1 MPNQSIPTFETFVE
15 DNFIRVRLDLY
26 QTIDTKIYCTFE
38 QVEARYA
45 NLKFQA
51 RAKKLNLNQE
61 ENSNENIST

>member
-1 MPNQSIPTFETFVE
+1 MENQTIPTFETYVE

-26 QTIDTKIYCTFE
+26 QSIDTKIYFTYE

-61 ENSNENIST
+61 EKSNENIST

>member
-1 MPNQSIPTFETFVE
+1 MPNQSIPDFETFVK

-26 QTIDTKIYCTFE
+26 QTIDTKIYCTCD

-45 NLKFQA
+45 TLKFQA

-61 ENSNENIST
+61 EK